1 MTWTPII
8 VSKEEEAAF
17 IRTFS
22 KKARFL
28 LDEDID
34 PSLAPTL
41 RNLGW
46 NVRTVAEADLR
57 GHPDESVLA
66 YAKREDRVLLTHDDG
81 YLDDRCHPPHRNPGV
96 IVIPQEEIAAI
107 AALSSVLPIVG
118 YFREIF
124 RGDKIQ
130 VDADGTIKIKSTDEA
145 GRRKTTRY
153 RYSRGEHALQWE
165 EGAEDG

>member
-1 MTWTPII
+1 MTWKPII

-34 PSLAPTL
+34 PTLAPTL

-81 YLDDRCHPPHRNPGV
+81 YLDDRRHPPHRNPGV
-96 IVIPQEEIAAI
+96 IVIPQEETAAI

-118 YFREIF
+118 HFREIF

-145 GRRKTTRY
+145 GTRKTTRY
-153 RYSRGEHALQWE
+153 KYSRGDHALRWE